1 MENENFTSSENLS
14 LNPVQ
19 NENEDSQPIV
29 QNSFNNGESSSIP
42 KIAEETENSLSQLE
56 EERKLRQKYEDAIFE
71 MSEKEL
77 NPQNLQAHFDYL
89 LKNKGEAYANQWL
102 DNKLKNLS
110 AVQTENQ
117 SVLRNVQTKYQELY
131 AVPEVKQAIEAYLQM
146 DMNQNES
153 LKEQGFEDAVEYIS
167 SIYKAGYN
175 AALKMKAENNNAK
188 SRLQSSVNC
197 GVPSSNTARA
207 FTRAEIAAM
216 DTETFSKYEKVIF
229 DQMAKGLIK

>member
-1 MENENFTSSENLS
+1 MENENFSTSENSS

-19 NENEDSQPIV
+19 NENESSPTNV
-29 QNSFNNGESSSIP
+29 QGNIINNEPDSIP
-42 KIAEETENSLSQLE
+42 QITEKTDNTLSQLE

-71 MSEKEL
+71 LSEKEI
-77 NPQNLQAHFDYL
+77 NSQNLQAHYDYL

-102 DNKLKNLS
+102 DNKLKNFS

-167 SIYKAGYN
+167 SIYKAGYD
-175 AALKMKAENNNAK
+175 AALKMKSENNNAK

-197 GVPSSNTARA
+197 GVPSSNTSRA

-216 DTETFSKYEKVIF
+216 DTETFSKNEKVIF